1 MTLVSLWFG
10 VIAALWSGFMVLEG
24 FDFGVGMLHS
34 IVGRDE
40 AGRRLAISTIAPT
53 WDGNEVWL
61 VVAAAAMFAAF
72 PDWYA
77 TAFSAYYLVLVIMLG
92 GLIARGISIEYR
104 DRTDSDRSRRAWDG
118 LLTGSSVAVPFVVG
132 VLLGGLLHGVPIDSS
147 QEFTGS
153 FASLLQPYPLYVG
166 VTFTLICALHGGT
179 FLALRSSGA
188 VRARATTLT
197 RRLGPLTA
205 AVTVGFAIWTRV
217 VAERGV
223 FAVVVEVVAV
233 LVVVVA
239 GLMARHGREGLAFL
253 ATTFGLVTIVL
264 SVFGSLYPNVM
275 VSSTKAG
282 YNLTINN
289 TASGSYTLKAITV
302 VVAVFFPVVLVY
314 QVWTY
319 RVFRQRLGGATARPS
334 EAAVAPAPGP

>member
-1 MTLVSLWFG
+1 MTLVSFWFG
-10 VIAALWSGFMVLEG
+10 VIAVLWSGFMVLEG

-40 AGRRLAISTIAPT
+40 PGRRLAISTIAPT

-104 DRTDSDRSRRAWDG
+104 DRTDSDRSRRAWDA

-153 FASLLQPYPLYVG
+153 FASLLQPYALYVG
-166 VTFTLICALHGGT
+166 LTFTLICALHGGT

-188 VRARATTLT
+188 VRDRATTLT

-217 VAERGV
+217 VADRGV

-233 LVVVVA
+233 LAVVMA
-239 GLMARHGREGLAFL
+239 GLTARHGREGVAFL

-282 YNLTINN
+282 YDLTINN

-319 RVFRQRLGGATARPS
+319 RVFRQRLGGATTTPS
-334 EAAVAPAPGP
+334 EAAVVPAPGP

>member
-1 MTLVSLWFG
+1 V
-10 VIAALWSGFMVLEG
+10 LWSGFMVLEG
-24 FDFGVGMLHS
+24 FDFGVGMLHT

-40 AGRRLAISTIAPT
+40 PGRRLAISTIAPT

-77 TAFSAYYLVLVIMLG
+77 TSFSAYYLVLLLLLA

-104 DRTDSDRSRRAWDG
+104 NRTDSDRSRRAWDG
-118 LLTGSSVAVPFVVG
+118 LLTGASVAVPFLVG
-132 VLLGGLLHGVPIDSS
+132 VLLGGLLHGVPIGSN

-153 FASLLQPYPLYVG
+153 FASLLQPYALYVG

-179 FLALRSSGA
+179 FLALRSSGD
-188 VRARATTLT
+188 VRSRTTALT
-197 RRLGPLTA
+197 RRLGPVTA
-205 AVTVGFAIWTRV
+205 AVTVGFAVWTRV
-217 VAERGV
+217 VASRGV
-223 FAVVVEVVAV
+223 FAVVVEVLAV
-233 LVVVVA
+233 LAIVMA
-239 GLMARHGREGLAFL
+239 GLAARQGREGLAFL
-253 ATTFGLVTIVL
+253 ATTLGLVTIVL

-275 VSSTKAG
+275 VSSTKSA
-282 YNLTINN
+282 YDLTINN

-319 RVFRQRLGGATARPS
+319 RVFRQRLGGETPKSA
-334 EAAVAPAPGP
+334 EAAVAPAPGS

>member
-1 MTLVSLWFG
+1 MTLVGFWFG
-10 VIAALWSGFMVLEG
+10 VIAVLWSGFMVLEG

-40 AGRRLAISTIAPT
+40 PGRRLAISTIAPT

-77 TAFSAYYLVLVIMLG
+77 TAFSAYYLVLVILLA

-104 DRTDSDRSRRAWDG
+104 DRTDSDRSRRVWDN

-132 VLLGGLLHGVPIDSS
+132 LLLGGLLHGVPIDSS

-153 FASLLQPYPLYVG
+153 FASLLQPYALYVG
-166 VTFTLICALHGGT
+166 VTFVLICALHGGT

-188 VRARATTLT
+188 VRTRATALA
-197 RRLGPLTA
+197 RGLGPITA
-205 AVTVGFAIWTRV
+205 AVTVGFAIWTRTV
-217 VAERGV
+217 VSRGV
-223 FAVVVEVVAV
+223 FAIVVEILAV
-233 LVVVVA
+233 LAVVIA
-239 GLMARHGREGLAFL
+239 GLAARHGREGLAFL
-253 ATTFGLVTIVL
+253 ATTLGLVTIVL

-275 VSSTKAG
+275 VSSTKAA
-282 YNLTINN
+282 YDLTIHN
-289 TASGSYTLKAITV
+289 TASPSYTLKAITV
-302 VVAVFFPVVLVY
+302 VVAVFFPFVLVY
-314 QVWTY
+314 QTWTY
-319 RVFRQRLGGATARPS
+319 RVFRRRLGGETTQPS
-334 EAAVAPAPGP
+334 EAAVVPAPGP